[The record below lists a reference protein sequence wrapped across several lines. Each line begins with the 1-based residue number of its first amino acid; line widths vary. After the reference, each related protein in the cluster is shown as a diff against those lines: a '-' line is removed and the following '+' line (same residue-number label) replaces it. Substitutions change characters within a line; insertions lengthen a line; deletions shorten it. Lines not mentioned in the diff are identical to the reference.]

1 MASYWATGTAKRIGE
16 AVKAARNRRGWTAA
30 RLSEESATLGFPIHR
45 VAIGKLENGHRDAK
59 FDVTELLVLAQA
71 LAVSP
76 VWLLFPDLPD
86 GPVEVLPGQE
96 ATSGEAMRWFTGE
109 DIESL
114 GQLHKDLGA
123 PSVTTPMQQ
132 VRKYYRIRD
141 ELLTLQNELVNVAP
155 GAGADRIIDRQIR
168 KRAELTEAKAKMRFA
183 GLTVEDAAPSYSRRP
198 ETVAGG
204 DDAQT

>member
-1 MASYWATGTAKRIGE
+1 MGGWATETAKRIGE

-30 RLSEESATLGFPIHR
+30 RLSEEAAALGFPIHR

-71 LAVSP
+71 LEVSP

-109 DIESL
+109 DIESS
-114 GQLHKDLGA
+114 GQLRKELGA

-132 VRKYYRIRD
+132 VREYYRVRD
-141 ELLTLQNELVNVAP
+141 DLLKLENELANVAP
-155 GAGADRIIDRQIR
+155 GAGADNIIDLQIR
-168 KRAELTEAKAKMRFA
+168 KRAELTEAKANMRLV
-183 GLTVEDAAPSYSRRP
+183 GLTVEDAAPSYSRRS

-204 DDAQT
+204 DDDQT

>member
-1 MASYWATGTAKRIGE
+1 MAGWATETAKRIGE

-30 RLSEESATLGFPIHR
+30 RLSEESAVLGFPIHR

-71 LAVSP
+71 LEVSP

-109 DIESL
+109 DIESS
-114 GQLHKDLGA
+114 GQLRKELGA
-123 PSVTTPMQQ
+123 PFIETPMQQ
-132 VRKYYRIRD
+132 VREYYRIRD
-141 ELLTLQNELVNVAP
+141 GLLVLENELANVAP
-155 GAGADRIIDRQIR
+155 GPGADNIIDLQIR
-168 KRAELTEAKAKMRFA
+168 KRAELTEAKAKMRLV

-198 ETVAGG
+198 EIAAGG
-204 DDAQT
+204 DDDQT